1 MPALQIEA
9 GDNVLLNTGLG
20 FTVTTTFSDG
30 PEQPFALV
38 TYTYVTLMGALVV
51 LVNVSLMAAVMPLLA
66 DSEIPNTTPL
76 LQAYVAPAV
85 ALVAV

>member
-9 GDNVLLNTGLG
+9 GDNVLLNTGVG
-20 FTVTTTFSDG
+20 FTVTTTFCDG

-51 LVNVSLMAAVMPLLA
+51 LVNVSLTFPVPVDATSV
-66 DSEIPNTTPL
+66 IPAIKAR
-76 LQAYVAPAV
+76 LQAYVAPTV